1 MVSKCVVQVVSKS
14 SLYAVEDPRVPQPV
28 VPVRSVRE
36 LVEHKYLEVG
46 ILHKVLDDMMADE
59 TAAAGDNA
67 PLAVRGHA
75 ERSRERRAVRGALGR
90 GPRIPPPLRRVFFF
104 SWTQL
109 GTARNLRDLLGDAC
123 REVADGGD
131 DAVAVGVAQPPS
143 DREADD
149 LIGEHV
155 EVWEESRV
163 LRDA

>member
-1 MVSKCVVQVVSKS
+1 MK
-14 SLYAVEDPRVPQPV
+14 PQP
-28 VPVRSVRE
+28 PVIMHRWRC
-36 LVEHKYLEVG
+36 
-46 ILHKVLDDMMADE
+46 
-59 TAAAGDNA
+59 AGT
-67 PLAVRGHA
+67 L
-75 ERSRERRAVRGALGR
+75 SALGSVE
-90 GPRIPPPLRRVFFF
+90 PYEAPWDEAPASLPPFAEFFF
-104 SWTQL
+104 FLTQL